1 MTFRHPFFSYAASP
15 WFICNYKTTPCV
27 DSRSREYL
35 RLNKN
40 ILIALA
46 ASITI
51 SAAVAQA
58 LAQQH
63 DYLNTIY
70 TLIADYIVYF
80 SVFGGLFYLDNRKKY
95 RLDSGETDNAR
106 LRHDLIKIII
116 SLGVGEVIY
125 TIARGFSQYY
135 LLTIGHDPY
144 LASIIAQGLSTI
156 VYVIIINLSVTITR
170 LFRDDH

>member
-1 MTFRHPFFSYAASP
+1 M
-15 WFICNYKTTPCV
+15 

-35 RLNKN
+35 KLNKN
-40 ILIALA
+40 ILVALA
-46 ASITI
+46 ASITV
-51 SAAVAQA
+51 SAAAAQA
-58 LAQQH
+58 LAGQD

-70 TLIADYIVYF
+70 TLIVDYTVYF

-95 RLDSGETDNAR
+95 RMDSGAVDNAR
-106 LRHDLIKIII
+106 LRHDLIRIIS

-135 LLTIGHDPY
+135 LLTMGHDPY
-144 LASIIAQGLSTI
+144 LASIMAQGLSTI
-156 VYVIIINLSVTITR
+156 VYVIIINLSVKITR